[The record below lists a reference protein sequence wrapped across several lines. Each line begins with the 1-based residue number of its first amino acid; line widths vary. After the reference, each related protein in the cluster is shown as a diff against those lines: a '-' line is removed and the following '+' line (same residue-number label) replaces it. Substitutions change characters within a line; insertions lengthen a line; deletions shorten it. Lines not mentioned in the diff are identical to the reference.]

1 MEALRQPEGRNS
13 DAVSSPSPTHHS
25 QLGADSLSNKGTF
38 SICDSPVTWEETTLK
53 ETQVSLLVNQLNPR
67 KSLLWPQW
75 PRSPPC
81 LPITLSQAVP
91 QRSLSVDVT
100 HTALRKV

>member
-1 MEALRQPEGRNS
+1 MEALRQPEKRNS
-13 DAVSSPSPTHHS
+13 DAVSSPPPTHHS
-25 QLGADSLSNKGTF
+25 QLGDDSLSNKGTF

-67 KSLLWPQW
+67 KSLLWPQQ

-81 LPITLSQAVP
+81 LPITPSQAVP
-91 QRSLSVDVT
+91 STL
-100 HTALRKV
+100 